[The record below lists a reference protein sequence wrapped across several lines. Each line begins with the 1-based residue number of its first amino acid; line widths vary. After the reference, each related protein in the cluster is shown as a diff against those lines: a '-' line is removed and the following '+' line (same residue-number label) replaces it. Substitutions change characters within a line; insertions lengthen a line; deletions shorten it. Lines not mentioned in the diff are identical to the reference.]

1 MGTPTLGVDD
11 AICIFGGQVTTA
23 APVNTTGSGTTGN
36 IAQPWWDARV
46 SVVPILPGTKKK
58 PSMDWKDLQ
67 TRPLSAEQVKRL
79 WGSGQQ
85 LGVAAICGKIS
96 GNLEMTELEA
106 DAASGAD
113 LDKVRDECV
122 LRGIEDLWDS
132 FLSSG
137 YAEWSPSGG
146 IHLMYRITDHDVPGN
161 TKLAMRL
168 AVDEELTEEEQALR
182 VRNPTQRFWRTRA
195 ETRGEGGYVV
205 VAPTPGFC
213 HGSGLPWEVLAGT
226 VGVLPEL
233 TWEQRTT
240 LHLAITAALDE
251 TPPVLP
257 PEPRREVARLTPT
270 GELRPGDDWELKADW
285 DENWFTGQGWSVSHR
300 VGPETFWVRPGK
312 DARDGH
318 SASTG
323 FNGDRDRLYV
333 WSTAAGLP
341 TETPL
346 SKFYVYSHYHHGGDL
361 SRAAQALRRQG
372 FGSAPAVSQ
381 ATALVAFQPDPH
393 VPVVLPPQ
401 GGLDLTDTGSGRRMK
416 DLYGDRFRYNTRDKF
431 WYEWD
436 HGAGVWK
443 KDELRS
449 IWRAAVACAELA
461 VANTAE
467 GLALAEALGDKDE
480 IVAAKKRYNSAT
492 ALKNVGKIEAAM
504 NMFASEPGISIT
516 TDAFD
521 RDPDLLNLTNGTL
534 DLVSGELL
542 EHDPKNM
549 LTLTMGAS
557 LDKDA
562 EAPLF
567 HQFMEQAFPDD
578 SIRAYVKR
586 AMGYTLLGR
595 PSERTL
601 FLLHGPSGTG
611 KSVFTSVMTEVF
623 GGYGATAPAST
634 FRMKKQSETLDLHKL
649 KGARF
654 VATSEMPEGQQLDE
668 DLVKR
673 ISGGDKVTSRG
684 HYEAFTEWKPSCVI
698 WIATNFLPKVNS
710 DDGAIWRRAKTV
722 PMMTEF
728 GTEKSGIEEVGNFAS
743 MLIQEADGILNWLLE
758 GLHEYRMLGGLNEPA
773 AITAGIEAYRIDVNV
788 TASFIRDKVEEGV
801 LVKDEHAETRS
812 SQLRAIFDQY
822 CSENHIPVLGARRFQ
837 NQLKTLGFEPSKI
850 GGQAWWRGLRINL
863 EYGVLGS
870 MH

>member
-1 MGTPTLGVDD
+1 
-11 AICIFGGQVTTA
+11 VTTA
-23 APVNTTGSGTTGN
+23 APETTTGSSTDEN
-36 IAQPWWDARV
+36 IAQPWWQAHV

-58 PSMDWKDLQ
+58 PSMDWKELQ
-67 TRPLSAEQVKRL
+67 ARPLTADQVQRL
-79 WGSGQQ
+79 WGPGRR
-85 LGVAAICGKIS
+85 LGVAAICGKVS

-113 LDKVRDECV
+113 LDRIRAECL
-122 LRGIEDLWDS
+122 LRGVEDLWDTL
-132 FLSSG
+132 LSTG

-146 IHLMYRITDHDVPGN
+146 IHFLYRISDHDVPGN

-168 AVDEELTEEEQALR
+168 AKDEELTEEERELR
-182 VRNPTQRFWRTRA
+182 ERNPGQRFWRTRA

-213 HGSGLPWEVLAGT
+213 HETGQPWEVLAGQ
-226 VGVLPEL
+226 VGVLPSL
-233 TWEQRTT
+233 TWGQRTA
-240 LHLAITAALDE
+240 LHMSITAALDL
-251 TPPVLP
+251 TPPP
-257 PEPRREVARLTPT
+257 PPMEPRKEIARVAPA
-270 GELRPGDDWELKADW
+270 GELRPGDDWELRTEW
-285 DENWFTGQGWSVSHR
+285 DEQWFTGQGWSVSHR

-312 DARDGH
+312 NARDGH

-323 FNGDRDRLYV
+323 FNGDKDRLYV
-333 WSTAAGLP
+333 WSTSAGLP

-346 SKFYVYSHYHHGGDL
+346 SKFYVYAHYHHSGDL
-361 SRAAQALRRQG
+361 AQAARALRRQG
-372 FGSAPAVSQ
+372 FGSLPSNMPS
-381 ATALVAFQPDPH
+381 TALASFEPDRQMS
-393 VPVVLPPQ
+393 VVLPPQ

-416 DLYGDRFRYNTRDKF
+416 DLYGDRFRYNTREEA
-431 WYEWD
+431 WYEWT
-436 HGAGVWK
+436 GAVWK
-443 KDELRS
+443 RDEHLA
-449 IWRAAVACAELA
+449 IWRAAVHCAEAA
-461 VANTAE
+461 VE
-467 GLALAEALGDKDE
+467 LVGHALNDAEASGDKDE
-480 IVAAKKRYNSAT
+480 ITAARKRYSSAT
-492 ALKNVGKIEAAM
+492 LLKNKGKIEAAIK
-504 NMFASEPGISIT
+504 MFATERGISIV

-521 RDPDLLNLTNGTL
+521 ADTDLLNLTNGTL
-534 DLVSGELL
+534 DLVSGELMP
-542 EHDPKNM
+542 HDPANM
-549 LTLTMGAS
+549 LTLTMGAQ

-567 HQFMEQAFPDD
+567 RRFMEQAFPDD
-578 SIRAYVKR
+578 SVRDYVHR
-586 AMGYTLLGR
+586 GMGYTLLGR

-611 KSVFTSVMTEVF
+611 KSVFTSVMTEIF
-623 GGYGATAPAST
+623 GSYGVTAPAST

-722 PMMTEF
+722 PMNTEF
-728 GTEKSGIEEVGNFAS
+728 GTEKSGIDEIGGFANI
-743 MLIQEADGILNWLLE
+743 LAQEADGILNWLLE
-758 GLHEYRMLGGLNEPA
+758 GLHEYKMLGGLCEPP

-788 TASFIRDKVEEGV
+788 TASFVRDKEEEGV
-801 LVKDEHAETRS
+801 LVRDENAQTRS

-822 CSENHIPVLGARRFQ
+822 CNDNHIPQLGARRFQ
-837 NQLKTLGFEPSKI
+837 NQLKTLGFEPSKV
-850 GGQAWWRGLRINL
+850 GGQAWWKGIHINL
-863 EYGVLGS
+863 EHGVLGS
-870 MH
+870 ML

>member
-1 MGTPTLGVDD
+1 MT
-11 AICIFGGQVTTA
+11 TTA
-23 APVNTTGSGTTGN
+23 PATTTGSGTDGN
-36 IAQPWWDARV
+36 IAQPWWQARV

-58 PSMDWKDLQ
+58 PSMDWKELQ
-67 TRPLSAEQVKRL
+67 TRPLTAEQVQWL
-79 WGSGQQ
+79 WRPGQQ

-113 LDKVRDECV
+113 LDKVRDECA

-132 FLSSG
+132 LLSTG

-146 IHLMYRITDHDVPGN
+146 IHLMYRVNDHDVPGN

-168 AVDEELTEEEQALR
+168 ATDNELTEEEQRLR
-182 VRNPTQRFWRTRA
+182 ERNPGQRIWRTRA

-213 HGSGLPWEVLAGT
+213 HETGQPWEVLAGKI
-226 VGVLPEL
+226 GVLPEL

-240 LHLAITAALDE
+240 LHLAISAALDQ
-251 TPPVLP
+251 TPPAP
-257 PEPRREVARLTPT
+257 PVEPRKEIARITPA
-270 GELRPGDDWELKADW
+270 GELRPGDDWELKTDW
-285 DENWFTGQGWSVSHR
+285 DESWFTGQGWSVSHR
-300 VGPETFWVRPGK
+300 MGSETFWVRPGK
-312 DARDGH
+312 NARDGH

-323 FNGDRDRLYV
+323 YNGDKDRLYV
-333 WSTAAGLP
+333 WSTSAGLP

-346 SKFYVYSHYHHGGDL
+346 SKFYVYAHYHHNGDL

-372 FGSAPAVSQ
+372 FGSAPSLSPG
-381 ATALVAFQPDPH
+381 TALAAFQPDAQPS
-393 VPVVLPPQ
+393 VVLPPQ

-416 DLYGDRFRYNTRDKF
+416 HFYGDRFRYNTRDKF
-431 WYEWD
+431 WYEWN
-436 HGAGVWK
+436 GSIWK
-443 KDELRS
+443 KDEHRS
-449 IWRAAVACAELA
+449 IWRAAVHCAEVA
-461 VANTAE
+461 VAETTQAM
-467 GLALAEALGDKDE
+467 AFAEALGDKDE
-480 IVAAKKRYNSAT
+480 ITAAKKRYHNAT
-492 ALKNVGKIEAAM
+492 MLKNMGKIESAM
-504 NMFASEPGISIT
+504 SMFAAEPGISIT
-516 TDAFD
+516 TDIFD
-521 RDPDLLNLTNGTL
+521 ADSDLLNLTNGTL
-534 DLVSGELL
+534 DLVSGELMP
-542 EHDPKNM
+542 HDPTNM
-549 LTLTMGAS
+549 LTLTMGAQ

-567 HQFMEQAFPDD
+567 RQFMTDAFPDD
-578 SIRAYVKR
+578 AIRAYVQR

-673 ISGGDKVTSRG
+673 ISGGDKVSSRG

-722 PMMTEF
+722 PMNTEF
-728 GTEKSGIEEVGNFAS
+728 GTEKSGIDEIGGYAGILV
-743 MLIQEADGILNWLLE
+743 QEADGILNWLLE
-758 GLHEYRMLGGLNEPA
+758 GLHEYKMLGGLNEPP
-773 AITAGIEAYRIDVNV
+773 AITAGIEAYRVDVNV
-788 TASFIRDKVEEGV
+788 TASFIRDKEEEGV
-801 LVKDEHAETRS
+801 LVRDEHAETRS

-822 CSENHIPVLGARRFQ
+822 CNDNHIPQLGARRFQ
-837 NQLKTLGFEPSKI
+837 NQLKTLGFEPLKI
-850 GGQAWWRGLRINL
+850 GGQAWWKGVRINL
-863 EYGVLGS
+863 EHGVLGS
-870 MH
+870 ML

>member
-1 MGTPTLGVDD
+1 
-11 AICIFGGQVTTA
+11 
-23 APVNTTGSGTTGN
+23 
-36 IAQPWWDARV
+36 
-46 SVVPILPGTKKK
+46 
-58 PSMDWKDLQ
+58 MDWKILQ
-67 TRPLSAEQVKRL
+67 SKPLTADQVRQLWRP
-79 WGSGQQ
+79 GQQ
-85 LGVAAICGKIS
+85 LGVAAICGKVS
-96 GNLEMTELEA
+96 GNLEMCELES

-113 LDKVRDECV
+113 LDRIGAECD
-122 LRGIEDLWDS
+122 LRGIRDLWDS
-132 FLSSG
+132 LLSTG
-137 YAEWSPSGG
+137 YSEWSPSGG
-146 IHLMYRITDHDVPGN
+146 IHFLYRVKEHDVPGN

-168 AVDEELTEEEQALR
+168 AVDDELTEEERGLR
-182 VRNPTQRFWRTRA
+182 ERNPGQRIWRTRA

-213 HGSGLPWEVLAGT
+213 HETGLPWEVLAGEI
-226 VGVLPEL
+226 GVLPTL

-240 LHLAITAALDE
+240 LHLAITAALDQ
-251 TPPVLP
+251 TPPAP
-257 PEPRREVARLTPT
+257 PVEPRKEVARVTPA
-270 GELRPGDDWELKADW
+270 GELRPGDDWESQTDW
-285 DENWFTGQGWSVSHR
+285 DEPWFTSQGWTVSHR
-300 VGPETFWVRPGK
+300 IGPETFWVRPGK
-312 DARDGH
+312 HAKDGH

-323 FNGDRDRLYV
+323 YNGDKDRLYV
-333 WSTAAGLP
+333 WSTSAGLP

-346 SKFYVYSHYHHGGDL
+346 TKFYVYAHYHHDGGM

-372 FGSAPAVSQ
+372 FGSPPSVSPSN
-381 ATALVAFQPDPH
+381 ALAAFNPDPH
-393 VPVVLPPQ
+393 APVALPPQ

-416 DLYGDRFRYNTRDKF
+416 DAYGDRFRFNTRDKF

-436 HGAGVWK
+436 KDAGVWK
-443 KDELRS
+443 KDEHRS
-449 IWRAAVACAELA
+449 IWRAAVHCAEVA
-461 VANTAE
+461 VSQAGE
-467 GLALAEALGDKDE
+467 GLSLAEALGDKDE
-480 IVAAKKRYNSAT
+480 LVAAKKRYASAT
-492 ALKNVGKIEAAM
+492 ILKNVGKIEAAM
-504 NMFASEPGISIT
+504 NMFAAEPGISIT

-521 RDPDLLNLTNGTL
+521 VDTDLLNLPNGTL
-534 DLVSGELL
+534 DLVSGELMP
-542 EHDPKNM
+542 HDPANM
-549 LTLTMGAS
+549 LTMTMGAS

-567 HQFMEQAFPDD
+567 RRFMEQAFPDD
-578 SIRAYVKR
+578 TVCGYVQR

-684 HYEAFTEWKPSCVI
+684 HYEAFTEWKPSCVV
-698 WIATNFLPKVNS
+698 WIATNFLPKVNG

-722 PMMTEF
+722 PMNTEF
-728 GTEKSGIEEVGNFAS
+728 GTPKSGIDEIGNFAS
-743 MLIQEADGILNWLLE
+743 ILAQEADGILNWLLE
-758 GLHEYRMLGGLNEPA
+758 GLHEYKMLGGLAEPP

-788 TASFIRDKVEEGV
+788 TASFVRDKEEEGV
-801 LVKDEHAETRS
+801 LIRDEHAETRS

-822 CSENHIPVLGARRFQ
+822 CNDNHITQLGARRFQ
-837 NQLKTLGFEPSKI
+837 NQLKTLGFEPLKI
-850 GGQAWWRGLRINL
+850 GGQAWWRGIRINL
-863 EYGVLGS
+863 EHGVLGS
-870 MH
+870 ML